1 MDLLQDVASALERGG
16 AEAHGR
22 CIRYD
27 VRAAAPNDVA
37 RALDARASESPDL
50 WVPDS
55 SAWLERI
62 GGFEGEPGV
71 VAPSLARSPVVV
83 AGRDIAQ
90 PRSWREVLS
99 RRDVTFEDPR

>member
-62 GGFEGEPGV
+62 GSFEGERGWSLLPWPG
-71 VAPSLARSPVVV
+71 PPW
-83 AGRDIAQ
+83 
-90 PRSWREVLS
+90 SWRAATSHS
-99 RRDVTFEDPR
+99 RAPGGRCCPAAT